1 MGTLLTVYPI
11 KSVLAYGDTI
21 SKESA
26 KLLNDLTAKTGYEF
40 KLVGLDELSKGDL
53 PLILVQSGGSE
64 GFFKRDIY
72 PTYKGPYYL
81 LTYGSSNSL
90 AASLEILSFIKEENK
105 KGEVL
110 HGDNDY
116 IANRLKALIAE
127 KKAKTMKPAR
137 LGVVGVPS
145 DWLISSNV
153 DYQKAKDIFNVE
165 LVDVPEE
172 KILELVKKHNEKVPA
187 HEFSAEFNPSELDKA
202 YGIYEALKDLCAE
215 EKFAG
220 FTLRCFDI
228 IKAVHMSACLGLSLM
243 NRDGIIASCEGDV
256 PAMITAYSILKCL
269 GVHAFQANP
278 NWIDPAKN
286 QLTLAHCTLPLDMA
300 ESYQFDTH
308 FESGI
313 GVGIH
318 GVMKKG
324 DVTIVKVS
332 STLNEFYCEEGE
344 ILENQYRK
352 DRCRTQIVIQMA
364 APVTYFLK
372 SSLGNHHQVI
382 YGHHKAELKAYFE
395 SLGLREIEG

>member
-1 MGTLLTVYPI
+1 MIVNVYPI
-11 KSVLAYGDTI
+11 KSVLSYGDTI
-21 SKESA
+21 SKESG
-26 KLLNDLTAKTGYEF
+26 KLLNDLAEKTGYEF
-40 KLVGLDELSKGDL
+40 RLVGLDQLSQGDL

-72 PTYKGPYYL
+72 PSYPGPYYL

-110 HGDNDY
+110 HGNNDY
-116 IANRLKALIAE
+116 IASRLKALFAE
-127 KKAKTMKPAR
+127 KKAQEKTPAR
-137 LGVVGVPS
+137 LGVLGQPS
-145 DWLISSNV
+145 DWLISSDV
-153 DYQKAKDIFNVE
+153 DYAKAQEIFHID

-172 KILELVKKHNEKVPA
+172 RVLKLIQDHQGKVPPKTFTA
-187 HEFSAEFNPSELDKA
+187 SFNPSELDKA
-202 YGIYEALKDLCAE
+202 YGIYEALKQLCVD

-228 IKAVHMSACLGLSLM
+228 IKAVKMSACLGLSLM
-243 NRDGIIASCEGDV
+243 NRDGIVASCEGDV
-256 PAMITAYSILKCL
+256 PAMITAYAILQCL

-278 NWIDPAKN
+278 NWIDPLKN

-300 ESYQFDTH
+300 DSYQFDTH

-318 GVMKKG
+318 GVMKPG
-324 DVTIVKVS
+324 DVTIVKVGS
-332 STLNEFYCEEGE
+332 SLNEFYCEEGT
-344 ILENQYRK
+344 ILHNEYRP
-352 DRCRTQIVIQMA
+352 DRCRTQIVIQLN

-382 YGHHKAELKAYFE
+382 YGHHQKELKAYFE
-395 SLGLREIEG
+395 SLGLRQIEG

>member
-1 MGTLLTVYPI
+1 MKICIYPI

-26 KLLNDLTAKTGYEF
+26 KLLNELHDKTGYEF
-40 KLVGLDELSKGDL
+40 ELVGLNDLSKGDL

-64 GFFKRDIY
+64 GFFKKDIY
-72 PTYKGPYYL
+72 PTFKGPYYL

-127 KKAKTMKPAR
+127 KKTKANKPAR

-153 DYQKAKDIFNVE
+153 DYQKAKDIFAID

-172 KILELVKKHNEKVPA
+172 KILELVKKHHEKVPSG
-187 HEFSAEFNPSELDKA
+187 EFKAEFNPSELDKA
-202 YGIYEALKDLCAE
+202 YGIYEALKELCAE
-215 EKFAG
+215 EKFEG

-332 STLNEFYCEEGE
+332 SSLNEFYCEEGE

-352 DRCRTQIVIQMA
+352 DRCRTQIVIQMG